1 MKKSLVVVASGVL
14 LFVSASSVA
23 GTLRI
28 GQPVV
33 QGDQVTIPVLLE
45 GDVAGGVAALS
56 FQLNYDPS
64 ALEPRQASPGAA
76 AQSAG
81 KDVMTNV
88 KEPGTYMVVM
98 AGLNNGTLASGEVT
112 NIVLE
117 RRGDDASTNIS
128 ITGATFASLQ
138 GDEIP
143 SRGSTGNI
151 SFEQAEEDDTESDE
165 EQAPSEEEQA
175 PDQGDA
181 EGENKGPEP
190 VPVTAPE
197 AEPAPRRTADTVD
210 RPQRDTAAARRE
222 PVPASDGG
230 ISKGASDAEA
240 SKELAD
246 ALTAAAEG
254 RLSIGARSSETRD
267 AAQAG
272 VSEANR
278 PAGDEPA
285 PKIQVAAV
293 SDTPGSGAAPEA
305 AAPVA
310 DGAVQPPAATAAS
323 AETASA
329 GDAPS
334 AAMPEAVEP
343 GDATRPD
350 SKGRTSTLVFLGVI
364 VAVVAGIVVL
374 RKRLFA

>member
-128 ITGATFASLQ
+128 ITGTTFASLQ

-175 PDQGDA
+175 PDQETPGKT
-181 EGENKGPEP
+181 KGRSPSRSRP
-190 VPVTAPE
+190 
-197 AEPAPRRTADTVD
+197 PRRN
-210 RPQRDTAAARRE
+210 RR
-222 PVPASDGG
+222 
-230 ISKGASDAEA
+230 
-240 SKELAD
+240 
-246 ALTAAAEG
+246 
-254 RLSIGARSSETRD
+254 RD
-267 AAQAG
+267 A
-272 VSEANR
+272 R
-278 PAGDEPA
+278 PTRSTGLNA
-285 PKIQVAAV
+285 
-293 SDTPGSGAAPEA
+293 TPPPPDGNPFRHPMVEFPRG
-305 AAPVA
+305 PV
-310 DGAVQPPAATAAS
+310 
-323 AETASA
+323 
-329 GDAPS
+329 
-334 AAMPEAVEP
+334 M
-343 GDATRPD
+343 
-350 SKGRTSTLVFLGVI
+350 
-364 VAVVAGIVVL
+364 
-374 RKRLFA
+374 RKRARNLPTH

>member
-128 ITGATFASLQ
+128 ITGTTFASLQ

-165 EQAPSEEEQA
+165 E
-175 PDQGDA
+175 
-181 EGENKGPEP
+181 
-190 VPVTAPE
+190 
-197 AEPAPRRTADTVD
+197 
-210 RPQRDTAAARRE
+210 
-222 PVPASDGG
+222 
-230 ISKGASDAEA
+230 
-240 SKELAD
+240 
-246 ALTAAAEG
+246 
-254 RLSIGARSSETRD
+254 
-267 AAQAG
+267 
-272 VSEANR
+272 
-278 PAGDEPA
+278 
-285 PKIQVAAV
+285 
-293 SDTPGSGAAPEA
+293 
-305 AAPVA
+305 
-310 DGAVQPPAATAAS
+310 
-323 AETASA
+323 
-329 GDAPS
+329 
-334 AAMPEAVEP
+334 
-343 GDATRPD
+343 
-350 SKGRTSTLVFLGVI
+350 
-364 VAVVAGIVVL
+364 
-374 RKRLFA
+374 